1 MNFSVLDGWWAEGF
15 REDSGWALPL
25 ERTYTDQNLQDDLDA
40 ETLYNAFETDIVP
53 TYFDRDEHGVSEK
66 WITYV
71 KNVITKV
78 GPHFTMKRMLDDYY
92 DRFYNKLAVRGKKMK
107 ENDFTAVKELVNWKN
122 HFVQKWEGI
131 HVIEREVFDTDNFS
145 LKLGQDM
152 KSRIRLYLDDIQPDH
167 VGVELVFFKRINDE
181 KLELVKKEP
190 LRTTS
195 RDGQTATFES
205 SVALDI
211 SGVFEYGYRLYPKH
225 PDLPHRQDL
234 ALVKWI

>member
-1 MNFSVLDGWWAEGF
+1 
-15 REDSGWALPL
+15 
-25 ERTYTDQNLQDDLDA
+25 
-40 ETLYNAFETDIVP
+40 
-53 TYFDRDEHGVSEK
+53 
-66 WITYV
+66 
-71 KNVITKV
+71 
-78 GPHFTMKRMLDDYY
+78 
-92 DRFYNKLAVRGKKMK
+92 
-107 ENDFTAVKELVNWKN
+107 
-122 HFVQKWEGI
+122 
-131 HVIEREVFDTDNFS
+131 VFDTDNFS